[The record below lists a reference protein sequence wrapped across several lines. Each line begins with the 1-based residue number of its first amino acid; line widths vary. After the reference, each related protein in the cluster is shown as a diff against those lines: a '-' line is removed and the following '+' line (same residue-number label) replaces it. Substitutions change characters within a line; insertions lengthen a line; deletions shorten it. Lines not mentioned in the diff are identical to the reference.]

1 MTIDD
6 LNARFSRYA
15 EYGPK
20 FTKAVQTVASG
31 SVKEHKFEPSGRT
44 VYTVVG
50 KYRDEFIDPEK
61 PYCSCSNFFFRVRR
75 GHEETCYHLLSFR
88 IASELDSIDRIT
100 FDDEEYDGLVLA
112 IMNDVFTTLERL
124 K

>member
-15 EYGPK
+15 EYGAK

-31 SVKEHKFEPSGRT
+31 YVKEHKFEPSGRT

-61 PYCSCSNFFFRVRR
+61 PYCSCSNFFFRVRKGR
-75 GHEETCYHLLSFR
+75 EETCYHLLSFR
-88 IASELDSIDRIT
+88 IASETGSIDRIT
-100 FDDEEYDGLVLA
+100 FDDEEYDRLVLA